1 MPLSITGGYL
11 KGRAVNF
18 SAGKARPTSAKLR
31 QALFNILGPI
41 EGLTF
46 CDLFAGTGIV
56 GFEAISR
63 GVSSVSFVESDPI
76 SARAIKTSLNLLAI
90 PNRCVSIFTVKTQKW
105 LSADNQKYDLI
116 FADPP
121 FIEKG
126 DLRIPRAKRA
136 CSRTPLGWRN
146 TNRPASVQNANP
158 RSLGRSAQVRRRLAS
173 LHSKVTS
180 PSNKPSG
187 VGPHCEA
194 SAERVGRVYDSFIY
208 CIFISADSLR
218 ACSRRRRN
226 IAMKKNHLCA

>member
-121 FIEKG
+121 FIEKVISEFLEQKELVLEHLSDGGILIVQLPSRMQTPEALG
-126 DLRIPRAKRA
+126 D
-136 CSRTPLGWRN
+136 
-146 TNRPASVQNANP
+146 
-158 RSLGRSAQVRRRLAS
+158 RR
-173 LHSKVTS
+173 KF
-180 PSNKPSG
+180 G
-187 VGPHCEA
+187 
-194 SAERVGRVYDSFIY
+194 D
-208 CIFISADSLR
+208 DSLVF
-218 ACSRRRRN
+218 
-226 IAMKKNHLCA
+226 IQK